1 MASSCVKKSV
11 ATKTKKI
18 PMFDMAAKPS
28 APPTTMPIYT
38 TFAYLS

>member
-1 MASSCVKKSV
+1 
-11 ATKTKKI
+11 
-18 PMFDMAAKPS
+18 MFDMAAKPS